1 MLSAWLRI
9 LMDAPGAER
18 NLSVLLAA
26 SEGAVSV
33 SDFNVHHHPQGMLV
47 KRWEQHLGD

>member
-26 SEGAVSV
+26 SEDAASV